1 MKIAIFGTQFYEYDF
16 FNKYNI
22 GNKHELVFFEE
33 SLNSE
38 TTNLAK
44 GFEAVC
50 VFVTD
55 KIDKKCIEKLAK
67 LGVKLIDLRSAGY
80 NNVDLETAKK
90 NNIKVLR
97 VPDYSPQ
104 AVAEH
109 AVALILTL
117 NRKTHKA
124 YNQVR
129 ENNFSLQHL
138 MGFNLFGK
146 TIGVVG
152 TGKIGRAFCS
162 IMLGFGCN
170 VIAFDIKTNESL
182 KQKGV
187 HYKTFDELLSE
198 SDIISIHCPLTP
210 TTNHLFDKKVF
221 NKIKKGVMIIN
232 TSRGGI
238 IKADDA
244 IDALKNEKIGYLG
257 MDVYENE
264 GDLFFK
270 NHSNTIIQD
279 DIFERLLSFYNVLIT
294 PHQAF
299 YTQEAVTEIAKIS
312 IKNFTD
318 FEENRVLENEVK
330 CARKRKQQINVQN
343 YKEICRQKR

>member
-1 MKIAIFGTQFYEYDF
+1 MKTAIFGTQFYERNY

-33 SLNSE
+33 NLNSE
-38 TTNLAK
+38 TTHLAK
-44 GFEAVC
+44 SFQAVC

-55 KIDKKCIEKLAK
+55 KIDKNCIEKLAK
-67 LGVKLIDLRSAGY
+67 LNVKAIVLRSAGY
-80 NNVDLETAKK
+80 NNVNIESAKA

-97 VPDYSPQ
+97 VPAYSPQ

-129 ENNFSLQHL
+129 GNNFSLQNL
-138 MGFNLFGK
+138 MGFNLYGK
-146 TIGVVG
+146 IIGVVG
-152 TGKIGRAFCS
+152 TGKIGRAFCE
-162 IMLGFGCN
+162 IMLGFGCKI
-170 VIAFDIKTNESL
+170 IAFDIKENECL
-182 KQKGV
+182 KQKGIL
-187 HYKTFDELLSE
+187 YKTFDELLSE
-198 SDIISIHCPLTP
+198 SDIISIHCPLNP
-210 TTNHLFDKKVF
+210 ETNHLFNKNTFD
-221 NKIKKGVMIIN
+221 KIKKGVMIIN

-238 IKADDA
+238 INTEDA
-244 IDALKNEKIGYLG
+244 IEALKSEKIGYLG
-257 MDVYENE
+257 LDVYEDE

-270 NHSNTIIQD
+270 DHSNTIIQD
-279 DIFERLLSFYNVLIT
+279 DVFERLLSFHNVLIT

-299 YTQEAVTEIAKIS
+299 YTQEAVTEIAKIT

-330 CARKRKQQINVQN
+330 
-343 YKEICRQKR
+343 

>member
-1 MKIAIFGTQFYEYDF
+1 MKVAIFGTQFYEREY
-16 FNKYNI
+16 FNKYNV
-22 GNKHELVFFEE
+22 GNKHELVFFDE

-38 TTNLAK
+38 TTRLAN
-44 GFEAVC
+44 GFQAVC

-55 KIDKKCIEKLAK
+55 KIDQNCIKKLAK
-67 LGVKLIDLRSAGY
+67 LGIKLIDLRSAGF
-80 NNVDLETAKK
+80 NNVDIKSAES
-90 NNIKVLR
+90 NHIKVLR
-97 VPDYSPQ
+97 VPAYSPQ

-129 ENNFSLQHL
+129 MNNFSLQHL

-152 TGKIGRAFCS
+152 TGKIGRAFCA
-162 IMLGFGCN
+162 IMLGFGCKI
-170 VIAFDIKTNESL
+170 IAFDIKENEDL

-187 HYKTFDELLSE
+187 LYKPFDELLSE

-210 TTNHLFDKKVF
+210 KTNHLLDKTAF
-221 NKIKKGVMIIN
+221 TKIKKGTMIIN

-238 IKADDA
+238 LKTTDVIE
-244 IDALKNEKIGYLG
+244 ALKSEQIGYLG
-257 MDVYENE
+257 IDVYENE
-264 GDLFFK
+264 ADLFFK
-270 NHSNTIIQD
+270 DQSQTVIQD
-279 DIFERLLSFYNVLIT
+279 DIFERLLTFNNVLIT

-299 YTQEAVTEIAKIS
+299 YTHEALTEIAKIT
-312 IKNFTD
+312 IKNLTD
-318 FEENRVLENEVK
+318 FEENKELENEVK
-330 CARKRKQQINVQN
+330 
-343 YKEICRQKR
+343 

>member
-1 MKIAIFGTQFYEYDF
+1 MKVAIFGTQFYEREY
-16 FNKYNI
+16 FNKYNL

-33 SLNSE
+33 SLNAE

-44 GFEAVC
+44 DFQAVC

-55 KIDKKCIEKLAK
+55 KIDKNCIEKLAK

-80 NNVDLETAKK
+80 NNVDIDSAKS

-97 VPDYSPQ
+97 VPAYSPQ

-109 AVALILTL
+109 AVAMIMTL
-117 NRKTHKA
+117 NRKTHKSF
-124 YNQVR
+124 NQVR
-129 ENNFSLQHL
+129 ENNFSLQNL

-152 TGKIGRAFCS
+152 TGKIGRAFCN
-162 IMLGFGCN
+162 IMLGFGCK
-170 VIAFDIKTNESL
+170 VIAYDIKENETMI
-182 KQKGV
+182 QKGV
-187 HYKTFDELLSE
+187 RYKTFDDLLSE

-210 TTNHLFDKKVF
+210 ETTYLFDKSAFEKV
-221 NKIKKGVMIIN
+221 KIGVMIIN

-238 IKADDA
+238 INTKDA
-244 IDALKNEKIGYLG
+244 TNALKKEKIGYLG
-257 MDVYENE
+257 LDVYENE
-264 GDLFFK
+264 AELFFK
-270 NHSNTIIQD
+270 DRSQTIIQD
-279 DIFERLLSFYNVLIT
+279 DIFERLLSFHNVLIT

-299 YTQEAVTEIAKIS
+299 YTLEALTEIAKIT

-318 FEENRVLENEVK
+318 FEEERVLENEVK
-330 CARKRKQQINVQN
+330 
-343 YKEICRQKR
+343 